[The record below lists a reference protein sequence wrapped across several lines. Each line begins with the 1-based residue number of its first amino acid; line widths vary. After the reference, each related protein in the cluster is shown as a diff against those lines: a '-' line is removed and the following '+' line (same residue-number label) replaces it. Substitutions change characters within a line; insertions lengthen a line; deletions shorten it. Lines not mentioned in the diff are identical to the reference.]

1 MDNKPNFWGPIAGIR
16 RTEGSVN
23 STVTTELVYE
33 RKGCDTFHPLKEAT
47 TEFAVEV
54 SFSDGGGNRW
64 INTMSAK
71 QLDDVIAQLQAIKA
85 RMVGTMASSDVKAI
99 FAENNRAFE
108 KMCITRAAAE
118 QTGLPA
124 ARHCRGGVDVG
135 RAGSRRVWEGA
146 LDGPA
151 SVHRDEVQRRILEK
165 LTEILAALQQQLA
178 ERLRSEIYV
187 RPKVDLV
194 PPGTLPV
201 AEGKAK
207 RVLDKRSL

>member
-85 RMVGTMASSDVKAI
+85 RMAGTMASSDVKAI
-99 FAENNRAFE
+99 FAENNRA
-108 KMCITRAAAE
+108 A
-118 QTGLPA
+118 PS
-124 ARHCRGGVDVG
+124 CRSSKSSTP
-135 RAGSRRVWEGA
+135 RTSFAFLYRTS
-146 LDGPA
+146 
-151 SVHRDEVQRRILEK
+151 
-165 LTEILAALQQQLA
+165 
-178 ERLRSEIYV
+178 
-187 RPKVDLV
+187 
-194 PPGTLPV
+194 
-201 AEGKAK
+201 GK
-207 RVLDKRSL
+207 R